1 MLQSSTSFAWMKTVL
16 GASRSRFHR
25 RKIAR
30 HGINEQLLAFGRF
43 NVLRESSLPI
53 IVHTLQQEGE
63 LLPPGEEPPRRA
75 AGSACQNRKLAMIAG
90 DTM

>member
-1 MLQSSTSFAWMKTVL
+1 MKTVL

-30 HGINEQLLAFGRF
+30 HGINEQPLAFDRF

-53 IVHTLQQEGE
+53 IVHTLQQECE
-63 LLPPGEEPPRRA
+63 LLPPGERA
-75 AGSACQNRKLAMIAG
+75 ATSRSGQCLSEPQTRNDRWRHHANSARR
-90 DTM
+90 